1 MLRILLFCGS
11 KTTKYFDAKITCFS
25 LLLEL
30 HEYKHSFVSVFDN
43 HLPPDR
49 KMTQFLR
56 NFLVGTH
63 LPIVGTNLLIF
74 PMIKNNIHFLKT
86 QILWKS

>member
-1 MLRILLFCGS
+1 MGRRVN
-11 KTTKYFDAKITCFS
+11 Y
-25 LLLEL
+25 
-30 HEYKHSFVSVFDN
+30 Y
-43 HLPPDR
+43 LPPDR

-86 QILWKS
+86 QILWKSKSKVLS